1 MMIFLKVYYISAG
14 QTSVLASVSRDE
26 NCILIIRQF
35 TALASSA
42 SVVQISGG
50 STPLAKEGARIFF
63 CLFCFVFLFF
73 CFFVFL
79 FFFVLFFF
87 LLALPTFLR
96 SAILFLPKGPFCP
109 LPWIRHLKWINTN
122 KFHQGLM
129 CIQSKY
135 LITLSDIA

>member
-42 SVVQISGG
+42 SVMQISGG

-63 CLFCFVFLFF
+63 CLFCFVLFFLFF
-73 CFFVFL
+73 LFCFFCL
-79 FFFVLFFF
+79 FFF
-87 LLALPTFLR
+87 LALPTFLR
-96 SAILFLPKGPFCP
+96 SAI
-109 LPWIRHLKWINTN
+109 
-122 KFHQGLM
+122 
-129 CIQSKY
+129 
-135 LITLSDIA
+135 